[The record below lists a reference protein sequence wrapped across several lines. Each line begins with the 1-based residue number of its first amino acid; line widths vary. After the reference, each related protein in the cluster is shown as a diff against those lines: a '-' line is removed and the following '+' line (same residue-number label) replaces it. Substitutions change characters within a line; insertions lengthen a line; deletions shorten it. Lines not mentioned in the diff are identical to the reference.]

1 VVIVEII
8 LEIAKSYGPFV
19 ALVAY
24 VLWQNQRREEKY
36 ISVIERLSKAF
47 ESLKKDIS
55 DIKQKVYEKEDGK

>member
-1 VVIVEII
+1 MEII